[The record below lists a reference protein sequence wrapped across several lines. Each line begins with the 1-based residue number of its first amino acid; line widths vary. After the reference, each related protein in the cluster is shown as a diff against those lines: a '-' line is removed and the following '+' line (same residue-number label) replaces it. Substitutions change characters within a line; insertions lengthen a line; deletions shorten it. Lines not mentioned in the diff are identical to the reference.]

1 MSYPQ
6 YVQKDLKVLYNAEL
20 KVDKYGNLWTDYHKL
35 SVKLWTIASKYP
47 QKHLEAILDYLGYF
61 VDGADISEK
70 DYRAEIMHN
79 AEYYFIEAMKHSC
92 MCYGDKVNK
101 QSDFIEI
108 GFIDTWY
115 NSNRSFRESGYE
127 IKYPTKVKQA

>member
-6 YVQKDLKVLYNAEL
+6 YVEKDLKILYNAEM
-20 KVDKYGNLWTDYHKL
+20 KISKYGNQWTDYHRL
-35 SVKLWTIASKYP
+35 SVKLWSIASKYP
-47 QKHLEAILDYLGYF
+47 QKHLEAVIDYLGYF
-61 VDGADISEK
+61 SDDVKISEE
-70 DYRAEIMHN
+70 DYRSEIMHN
-79 AEYYFIEAMKHSC
+79 AEYYFIQAMNDSC

-101 QSDFIEI
+101 QSDFIKI

-115 NSNRSFRESGYE
+115 SSNRSFRESGYE